1 MVSAL
6 SGATD
11 AELFASIAPY
21 TKSSVERLAAMAE
34 AIRSID
40 REGMPGDI
48 VECGV
53 WRGGN
58 IILSRMLSPGRI
70 CWLYDTFNGM
80 TRPRSVDRTRSGR
93 SALDSYNRKV
103 ERGQVWA
110 AASVGEVRAN
120 LDHMGVLNN
129 DRLIFIEGD
138 VEVTLN
144 DPENVPDKIA
154 LLRLDTDW
162 HDSTK
167 IELEVLYPKLVPGGY
182 LIVDDY
188 GHWMGA
194 RKAVDDYLGNIPR
207 TPIDYTAIMIR
218 KPC

>member
-1 MVSAL
+1 MASVS

-11 AELFASIAPY
+11 AELFASIGPY
-21 TKSSVERLAAMAE
+21 TKSSVARLAAMAG

-40 REGMPGDI
+40 REGILGDI
-48 VECGV
+48 VECGI

-58 IILSRMLSPGRI
+58 IILARILSPGRI

-80 TRPRSVDRTRSGR
+80 TRPRSIDRTRSGG
-93 SALDSYNRKV
+93 SALEKYIRKT
-103 ERGQVWA
+103 EHGQFWA
-110 AASVGEVRAN
+110 AASVGEVRGIF
-120 LDHMGVLNN
+120 DHMGVLND

-138 VEVTLN
+138 VEVTLK

-194 RKAVDDYLGNIPR
+194 RKAVDDYLGSIPR
-207 TPIDYTAIMIR
+207 TPIDYTAILIR